1 MTQSLSDTMATTI
14 TIRGRKGQM
23 LFFDE
28 EDERVFVWACSQLP
42 SMLAND
48 MRTVERCGKATHIIV
63 ERDHAVVEVETWQ
76 WTADRIANFLC
87 MVYDSYFRRRYK
99 RSGKQSK
106 YEIKRD

>member
-1 MTQSLSDTMATTI
+1 MTQLLSDTMATTI

-63 ERDHAVVEVETWQ
+63 ERDHAVVEVEPWDSSPEQ
-76 WTADRIANFLC
+76 IAQFLC
-87 MVYDSYFRRRYK
+87 KVYDAYFRRRYE
-99 RSGKQSK
+99 RSGKQTEYS
-106 YEIKRD
+106 II